1 MFCLVTFAQ
10 NLEQVNKVSLSILM
24 LLATIGMAA
33 AQTVSFD
40 SFLWGDKMGTLTA
53 TKKKGG
59 DLVYYEVKASNS
71 AKILGIQKNVETI
84 TTITIKGGLMV
95 ESYSKRVDNG
105 KLKNFCSIKWDG
117 TKYNIET
124 EKGKSTY
131 SSKISLVTMEFYF
144 TEPKASNSYYYNPAA
159 QAMVFTKT
167 GGGVYEFKTNDG
179 VKHKFIY
186 KNGILDEIENSMD
199 LATVKFRKSG
209 S

>member
-1 MFCLVTFAQ
+1 MQRLYIGIFM
-10 NLEQVNKVSLSILM
+10 M
-24 LLATIGMAA
+24 LWTIGMSV

-59 DLVYYEVKASNS
+59 DIVYYEVKASNS

-84 TTITIKGGLMV
+84 TTITIKGGQMI

-105 KLKNFCSIKWDG
+105 KLKNYCSIKWDG

-131 SSKISLVTMEFYF
+131 GTKISLVTMDFYF
-144 TEPKASNSYYYNPAA
+144 SEPKASESYYYNPAA
-159 QAMVFTKT
+159 HAISFTKT

-186 KNGILDEIENSMD
+186 KNGVLDEIENGMD
-199 LATVKFRKSG
+199 IATVKFRKS
-209 S
+209 SN